1 MRSMSILMMANA
13 GEGAGAGA
21 GADANWNATTRY
33 YYTSFGDGQND
44 RLSEVVTMVA
54 IAGMVEV
61 DVGVVVVVIKP

>member
-1 MRSMSILMMANA
+1 MSILMMANA
-13 GEGAGAGA
+13 DVGADAGA
-21 GADANWNATTRY
+21 GADANWNATRY

>member
-1 MRSMSILMMANA
+1 MSILMMANADA

-61 DVGVVVVVIKP
+61 DVGVVVVVINP

>member
-1 MRSMSILMMANA
+1 MSILMMANADA